1 MRTFRK
7 HQYKDWVLEYTVGG
21 DVRLKNETF
30 GLDAG

>member
-7 HQYKDWVLEYTVGG
+7 HQYKGWVLEHPVGG
-21 DVRLKNETF
+21 GVRLKNETF